1 MFSAYAKLVANMKFA
16 DEFAMTKIAP
26 EVGVSSDKVISGATV
41 SLGWTGADFAE
52 GVEKNGKINAQV
64 KISL

>member
-1 MFSAYAKLVANMKFA
+1 MKFA

-26 EVGVSSDKVISGATV
+26 EVVVSSDAIVSGATL

-52 GVEKNGKINAQV
+52 TANKKGAIKATA

>member
-1 MFSAYAKLVANMKFA
+1 MKFA

>member
-1 MFSAYAKLVANMKFA
+1 MKFA

-26 EVGVSSDKVISGATV
+26 EIVVSSDAIVSGATL
-41 SLGWTGADFAE
+41 SLGWTGADFADTAAKAN
-52 GVEKNGKINAQV
+52 GVIKATA